1 MFSHHLLVDHRC
13 LFGLFGGGCVLR
25 DCRIERNNT
34 VIYSGI
40 FVDILFMDQLTLA
53 WVYFPLHYFNLWIF
67 EVDPKMEGTCD
78 SARFRRNNVRKHN
91 FFFCSYLEVYK
102 LMYEVL
108 GIQIFYFYFLCDFT
122 AIHRF
127 RMVLVTTTH
136 Y

>member
-1 MFSHHLLVDHRC
+1 
-13 LFGLFGGGCVLR
+13 
-25 DCRIERNNT
+25 
-34 VIYSGI
+34 
-40 FVDILFMDQLTLA
+40 MDQLTLA

-108 GIQIFYFYFLCDFT
+108 GIQIIFVRFYRHTQVPDGFSHHDALLDSL
-122 AIHRF
+122 
-127 RMVLVTTTH
+127 VLALILSL
-136 Y
+136 